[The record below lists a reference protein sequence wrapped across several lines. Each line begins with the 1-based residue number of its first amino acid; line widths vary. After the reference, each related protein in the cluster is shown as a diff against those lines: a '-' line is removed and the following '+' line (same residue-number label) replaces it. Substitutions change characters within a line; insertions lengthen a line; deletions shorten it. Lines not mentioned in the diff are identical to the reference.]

1 VILTLLFLAQGATLH
16 KLEGARCNDGT
27 PTAYYFQESPGSDQW
42 LIYLP
47 GGGHCD
53 DRRAFCR
60 DRAPGTTPPYADGA
74 TLPLPV
80 STGLFSL
87 DLSGVNVVVAHYCS
101 SDLYSGDLDGPAAT
115 SAGAWYFQGRKQLE
129 ALAADLAIPAGD
141 QVVLAGSSAGC
152 WGVYA
157 GADLWP
163 GASLVADG
171 CYVPVGYAAEA
182 QITGALTL
190 WGSVLTSLYAVE
202 LQALSPALI
211 LTSEADPTIL
221 AGVGWPETARWSAAI
236 REEGLAEA
244 RVDTIHK
251 YLLSSA
257 CVDSGVC
264 AEILGLLEP

>member
-1 VILTLLFLAQGATLH
+1 MAIIATLLKLGAL
-16 KLEGARCNDGT
+16 CNDGT
-27 PTAYYFQESPGSDQW
+27 PAAYYLAESPGSDRW

-53 DRRAFCR
+53 DQRAFCR

-101 SDLYSGDLDGPAAT
+101 SDLYSGDLDAPAAT
-115 SAGAWYFQGRKQLE
+115 SAGAWYFQGRRQLE
-129 ALAADLAIPAGD
+129 AIAADLAIPAGD
-141 QVVLAGSSAGC
+141 RVVLAGSSAGC
-152 WGVYA
+152 FGVYA

-163 GASLVADG
+163 GAALVADG

-202 LQALSPALI
+202 LQAEHPATI
-211 LTSEADPTIL
+211 LTSQADPTIMG
-221 AGVGWPETARWSAAI
+221 GVGWTDPTSWSAAVWA
-236 REEGLAEA
+236 EGL
-244 RVDTIHK
+244 TIPRADLTHR
-251 YLLSSA
+251 YLLSA
-257 CVDSGVC
+257 DCVTSGVC
-264 AEILGLLEP
+264 GAILAALEAP